1 PGMVLMAMVS
11 WLEVVLLDAD
21 ATQGLVI
28 ALDIPLGLGMA
39 MVMTPLLT
47 LSLGALP
54 RSLYCHRS
62 AILNTLQQLA
72 AALGTA
78 VFIALL
84 TLGAAVA
91 TASGDSA
98 QVAQAS
104 GASWAFAFGGVITTA
119 AVVLACTL
127 RANPA

>member
-1 PGMVLMAMVS
+1 
-11 WLEVVLLDAD
+11 
-21 ATQGLVI
+21 
-28 ALDIPLGLGMA
+28 
-39 MVMTPLLT
+39 
-47 LSLGALP
+47 LGALP
-54 RSLYCHRS
+54 RSLYGHGS

-91 TASGDSA
+91 TASGASA

-104 GASWAFAFGGVITTA
+104 GASWAFAVGGVITTA
-119 AVVLACTL
+119 AVVRASKL
-127 RANPA
+127 RANRVEVDAAVCTALPVHCRALPTFRDHHFSAVCVR